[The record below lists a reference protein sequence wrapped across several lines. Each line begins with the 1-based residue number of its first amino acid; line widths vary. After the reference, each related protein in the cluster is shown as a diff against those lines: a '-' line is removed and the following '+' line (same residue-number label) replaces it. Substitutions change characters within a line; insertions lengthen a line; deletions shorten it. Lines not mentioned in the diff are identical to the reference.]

1 MNMDSLETHTAEK
14 PKKLQI
20 SSHGKRLFALLF
32 DAVFAILLVNT
43 IRPLTQ
49 PQHWDVLPRTTT
61 EENELLWIYGAI
73 ALLLLSKDIFG
84 GRSPGKYIWGMC
96 VRSLQDLSKPPNALV
111 LIARNSLL
119 AIFPIEGIATLFNS
133 HGRRFADRWLHTVVI
148 DHPNTI
154 RPIFRILLANVVLVS
169 FFFAA
174 WISQPYIL
182 KKSVAYQTAEKE
194 IYAHPIIQ
202 SEIGNLLE
210 INGAEMTMQREGI
223 QRKAYFQA
231 EIIGTQNTM
240 EIQMELSYNQNRPL
254 EWQVVNIS
262 LANNPIS
269 LESKEIQIEQL
280 DAEKISEISSNDD
293 P

>member
-1 MNMDSLETHTAEK
+1 MNMDSPETSTTEK

-32 DAVFAILLVNT
+32 DAIFAILLVNT

-49 PQHWDVLPRTTT
+49 PQHWDILPSTT
-61 EENELLWIYGAI
+61 EKELWWIYGAI

-96 VRSLQDLSKPPNALV
+96 VRSLHDLSKPPNALI
-111 LIARNSLL
+111 LMARNSLL
-119 AIFPIEGIATLFNS
+119 AIFPIEGVATLVNS

-182 KKSVAYQTAEKE
+182 KKSAAYQTAEKE
-194 IYAHPIIQ
+194 IYAHPTIQ
-202 SEIGNLLE
+202 SKVGKLLE
-210 INGAEMTMQREGI
+210 INGTEMTIQREGI

-231 EIIGTQNTM
+231 EIVGMQNTM
-240 EIQMELSYNQNRPL
+240 EIQMELSYDQKQVL
-254 EWQVVNIS
+254 KWQVVNIS

-269 LESKEIQIEQL
+269 LESTEIQIEQL
-280 DAEKISEISSNDD
+280 DVEKISEMPNTGD